1 MPNIHLYSHSY
12 KNLLSNYCMQIIVLC
27 IWNALVNKVSLQSFV
42 LITAIMMMTIID
54 IEIANNFIM
63 LYMFQVMP
71 CVLHIT

>member
-1 MPNIHLYSHSY
+1 
-12 KNLLSNYCMQIIVLC
+12 MQIIVLC